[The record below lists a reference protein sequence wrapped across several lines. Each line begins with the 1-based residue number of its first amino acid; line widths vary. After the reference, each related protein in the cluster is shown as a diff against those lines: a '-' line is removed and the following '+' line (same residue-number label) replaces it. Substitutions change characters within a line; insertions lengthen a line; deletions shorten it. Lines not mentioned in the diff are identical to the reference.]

1 MADLLTKQQIAVTA
15 DGELVAIQIGSSTLR
30 IHYEDA
36 LQLSQ
41 WIRVRAKQAKNACG
55 DRSRHWS
62 AIAFLDG
69 LET

>member
-1 MADLLTKQQIAVTA
+1 MLTKQTLAVTT
-15 DGELVAIQIGSSTLR
+15 DSELVLIQIGSSTLK

-41 WIRVRAKQAKNACG
+41 WIRFRAKECKRNAG

-62 AIAFLDG
+62 GIVGSEDALK
-69 LET
+69 